1 MVEDGRDGREERDAD
16 FASFDAVGDGDD
28 LDDGVV
34 VALNAAD
41 ALERQLQ
48 EEEIRRCVRV
58 WKSSEVRQLGAG
70 QVAQVVKLLTLVTK
84 DTSLH
89 PSPLMASKGTLELV
103 SLINSWPI
111 LR

>member
-16 FASFDAVGDGDD
+16 FASFDAVGDGVD

-48 EEEIRRCVRV
+48 EEEIRR
-58 WKSSEVRQLGAG
+58 
-70 QVAQVVKLLTLVTK
+70 
-84 DTSLH
+84 
-89 PSPLMASKGTLELV
+89 
-103 SLINSWPI
+103 
-111 LR
+111 

>member
-16 FASFDAVGDGDD
+16 FASFDAVGDGVD

-58 WKSSEVRQLGAG
+58 WNFS
-70 QVAQVVKLLTLVTK
+70 QVLTAWGRIGGSGGK
-84 DTSLH
+84 AADSGHKRYEFASL
-89 PSPLMASKGTLELV
+89 SFDGFKGH
-103 SLINSWPI
+103 I
-111 LR
+111 

>member
-48 EEEIRRCVRV
+48 EDEIRRCVRV
-58 WKSSEVRQLGAG
+58 WKRSTAWGRIGGSGGKAADSGHKRYEFA
-70 QVAQVVKLLTLVTK
+70 
-84 DTSLH
+84 SL
-89 PSPLMASKGTLELV
+89 SFDGFKGH
-103 SLINSWPI
+103 I
-111 LR
+111 